1 MSGTIVLIG
10 APAAGKST
18 VGRLLS
24 ERLGMPFTDVDE
36 LIEREQGRL
45 IREIFVEEGES
56 HFRELELDASLR
68 SLRSSGV
75 VALGGGAPM
84 TKQIA
89 DALVDM
95 PVVWLSV
102 SVGQATRRVGIDDGR
117 PLLLG
122 NMRGTLIRLLRERTP
137 VYESLADLK
146 LDSDGAEPEDLA
158 DQIAAWWRK

>member
-1 MSGTIVLIG
+1 
-10 APAAGKST
+10 
-18 VGRLLS
+18 
-24 ERLGMPFTDVDE
+24 
-36 LIEREQGRL
+36 
-45 IREIFVEEGES
+45 
-56 HFRELELDASLR
+56 
-68 SLRSSGV
+68 
-75 VALGGGAPM
+75 M